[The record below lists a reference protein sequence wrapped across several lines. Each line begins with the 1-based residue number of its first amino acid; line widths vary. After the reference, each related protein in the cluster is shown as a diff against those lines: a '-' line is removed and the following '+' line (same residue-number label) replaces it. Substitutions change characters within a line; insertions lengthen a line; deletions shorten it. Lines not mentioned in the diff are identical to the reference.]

1 LFIYLIKLK
10 KMFEPIS
17 HKKKIFGYIVKYRKK
32 FGVNFLTPKELSH
45 QVGYIKH
52 KSKHLIKPHKHYK
65 NIRRIEYT
73 SEVLIILRGKLR
85 VDFYDNKEKY
95 LFSKV
100 IKKNDIII
108 LNSGGHGFKVLETLE
123 MIEVKQGPYNI
134 KTDKKVFNSIDDKLV
149 KIR

>member
-1 LFIYLIKLK
+1 MIQ
-10 KMFEPIS
+10 PIF
-17 HKKKIFGYIVKYRKK
+17 HKKKTFGYIVKYRKK
-32 FGVNFLTPKELSH
+32 FGANFLTPKELSH

-52 KSKHLIKPHKHYK
+52 KSKHIIKPHKHYK
-65 NIRRIEYT
+65 NLRRIEYT
-73 SEVLIILRGKLR
+73 SEVLIILGGKLR

-108 LNSGGHGFKVLETLE
+108 LNSGGHGFKVLETVE

>member
-1 LFIYLIKLK
+1 MIQ
-10 KMFEPIS
+10 PIS
-17 HKKKIFGYIVKYRKK
+17 HKKKIFGYIIKYRKK

-45 QVGYIKH
+45 QVGFIKH
-52 KSKHLIKPHKHYK
+52 KSKHFIKPHKHYK

-73 SEVLIILRGKLR
+73 SEVLIILNGKLR
-85 VDFYDNKEKY
+85 VDFYDNKKKY
-95 LFSKV
+95 LFSKI

-108 LNSGGHGFKVLETLE
+108 LNSGGHGFKVLETVE

-134 KTDKKVFNSIDDKLV
+134 KTDKKVFNSIDDKFV